1 MNAIRALAAIVFLS
15 LACVSIASGQENKP
29 ANAAV
34 NPAVAPPYLL
44 VLVHQEIQYGKESA
58 RQKLEVATARAC
70 NRIEVPNS
78 WIALQSLT
86 GPREALSFDPFDS
99 FEQMEQAVAGWSKV
113 YAAHPDLARM
123 HEEIDAL
130 LASED
135 TIIAV
140 RRDDLGYRVD
150 HIDLSETHFM
160 RVVEVRLLPGHESDF
175 VEASQILGDAYEKIR
190 ADTPWVVYQVKM
202 GMQSQG
208 FLVFMP
214 MPALKENDDLLS
226 GEEDLLKAEGDEA
239 AQRLQQI
246 AREAYVSTT
255 SNLYTVSAEMSHVS
269 KEFAA
274 GDPGFWTPK
283 AVLAVNHE
291 GAKGS
296 VVPDAGQDSTKPRA
310 SETSTRTRDQ

>member
-1 MNAIRALAAIVFLS
+1 MNAIRALAAIVLS
-15 LACVSIASGQENKP
+15 SLVCIPNASGQENK
-29 ANAAV
+29 AVNSAV
-34 NPAVAPPYLL
+34 NPAVGPPYLL
-44 VLVHQEIQYGKESA
+44 VLVHQEIQYGKATA

-70 NRIEVPNS
+70 NRIDVPNS

-99 FEQMEQAVAGWSKV
+99 FEQMEQSVAGWTQV

-123 HEEIDAL
+123 HEEIEAL

-135 TIIAV
+135 TIVAV

-150 HIDLSETHFM
+150 HIDLSEAHFM
-160 RVVEVRLLPGHESDF
+160 RVIEVHLLPGHESDF
-175 VEASQILGDAYEKIR
+175 VEASKILSDAYEKIR
-190 ADTPWVVYQVKM
+190 VDTPWVVYQLKM

-214 MPALKENDDLLS
+214 MAALKENDDLLS
-226 GEEDLLKAEGDEA
+226 YEEDLLKAEGDEA
-239 AQRLQQI
+239 AQRQEKI

-255 SNLYTVSAEMSHVS
+255 SNLYAVSAEMSHVS

-283 AVLAVNHE
+283 PVPAMNHE
-291 GAKGS
+291 GAKGT
-296 VVPDAGQDSTKPRA
+296 VVPEAGPNPIKP
-310 SETSTRTRDQ
+310 TSSKTPTPTQNQ